1 MEFMFWGCFFWHR
14 KGPCHIWKVEM
25 EKERK
30 AAKEEI
36 DVWNL
41 AMESVLRQF
50 YEEVYL
56 DEFFVF
62 NAVYGKR

>member
-1 MEFMFWGCFFWHR
+1 
-14 KGPCHIWKVEM
+14 M

-62 NAVYGKR
+62 NAAHSKRQRRAKKREIN